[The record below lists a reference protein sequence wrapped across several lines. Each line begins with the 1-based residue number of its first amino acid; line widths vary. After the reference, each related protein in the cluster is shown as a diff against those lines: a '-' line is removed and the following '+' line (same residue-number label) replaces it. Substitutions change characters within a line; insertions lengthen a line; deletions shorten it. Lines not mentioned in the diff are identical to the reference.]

1 MIAKRLFI
9 LLVLLLGS
17 AAARAGTISP
27 GLETMLQDLGENEFI
42 KVLVVLDHQAD
53 IAALDRNLRGAKS
66 ALPQRHRLVVE
77 SLRAAADAS
86 QAGLLAELAAKTN
99 SGQVLGFVPHW
110 LINSVVVTATSAA
123 VREIAARTDV
133 ARIEPD
139 LAVTLISPVPG
150 TKSLP
155 ATAEPGGIGIASGV
169 RAVGA
174 PRVWSELGIDGTG
187 TIVGN
192 LDTGVDATHP
202 ALADRWRGNFAPAAE
217 CWLDASGIG
226 DTSFPVDRDPVGH
239 GTHTMGILTGLAPG
253 DTIGVAPGARWI
265 AANTI
270 IGGLGRLDNAVLASL
285 EFMTDPDG
293 DPSTSQDVP
302 DVVSNSWGVS
312 EAFQGYFGC
321 DSRWWDAIDNCEAAG
336 VVLVWAAGNEGPYTG
351 SIRSPGDRA
360 ATPLNCFSVGST
372 EAVDP
377 FTISVFSSRG
387 PSGCGGAFEIKPE
400 VVAPGEDI
408 YSARPGGVYHLLSGT
423 SMAVPHI
430 AGVVALMRQAN
441 PDLDVASIKEI
452 LMSTALDKGNPFE
465 DNIYGHGFIDAFAAV
480 TEALV
485 NVGTVDGTVTDNSTG
500 LPLAGAEVIKSGGYN
515 TVLTDP
521 NGNFSLTMLA
531 GPANF
536 LVSKFGYFEGGFSAT
551 IVPDG
556 VSSHAVSLFPKPT
569 ATISGYVFGPDDQP
583 VSGATVTPLDIPVDP
598 AVTDATGYFELALP
612 HGPGLIYHL
621 QCGAPGLG
629 NDFQSVELAADLV
642 QDFHLPEQ
650 VLEDFETGDFSSFP
664 WTSGGNAPWVID
676 SETKFEGAFSVR
688 SGPILNDQSSVL
700 SLAHYVSVDS
710 YLQFWS
716 KVSSEYYYDTLDFL
730 IDGEVVASWS
740 GERDWS
746 QFRILVPRG
755 QHEFTWIYQRDVAF
769 YEGDD
774 AAWLDFIEF
783 PTTGEELFPAITV
796 DVSALPATVAQGD
809 TISLPFTISNMGD
822 WILDFSITVGDLLKN
837 DGSDLYGYQWKDSD
851 DFAGP
856 IFDWV
861 DISADGIDAGG
872 GDDKNLGP
880 FPLDFGFEYYGA
892 TFWGVG
898 ICTNGF
904 LTFTPSVPAFQNR
917 GIPDPTLPNNM
928 LAAFWDDLNPDGGG
942 TIYYKSEP
950 GNDRFIVQFDHVIR
964 RETGTPETFQV
975 ILHRD
980 GSILY
985 QYADVQE
992 TGYCTVGIE
1001 NAAGDDGLMAVSDLD
1016 GYLRDGLA
1024 ILFDPPVIMA
1034 TVAPN
1039 QGQVAPGSSVP
1050 VTVTF
1055 DSIGLEAG
1063 LHVAAMTIASTD
1075 PDVPEL
1081 VIPLLLT
1088 VTSISAAPETGL
1100 PSAVIF
1106 YGAAP
1111 NPFNPAT
1118 KLKFSLPVGAEVEL
1132 TLYDVSGRRVRS
1144 LVTGHQN
1151 AGPHT
1156 ATWNG
1161 RDEAGRNVA
1170 SGTYFARLTV
1180 SGVSSVKSVTLIR

>member
-17 AAARAGTISP
+17 TAARAGTISP
-27 GLETMLQDLGENEFI
+27 GLEILLQDLGENDSI

-53 IAALDRNLRGAKS
+53 IAVLDRNLRGAKS
-66 ALPQRHRLVVE
+66 AMPRRHRLVVE

-86 QAGLLAELAAKTN
+86 QADLLADLAARSN
-99 SGQVLGFVPHW
+99 PHW
-110 LINSVVVTATSAA
+110 LINSVVVTATPSA
-123 VREIAARTDV
+123 VREIAARPDV
-133 ARIEPD
+133 ARVEPD
-139 LAVTLISPVPG
+139 LVVTLISPVPG
-150 TKSLP
+150 IKNMSAL
-155 ATAEPGGIGIASGV
+155 AKPGGIGIASGV

-174 PRVWSELGIDGTG
+174 PRVWRELGIDGTG
-187 TIVGN
+187 TIVGT

-226 DTSFPVDRDPVGH
+226 DTSFPIDRDAIGH

-270 IGGLGRLDNAVLASL
+270 VGGLGRLDNAVMASL

-293 DPSTSQDVP
+293 DPATSEDVP

-360 ATPLNCFSVGST
+360 TTPLNSFSVGST
-372 EAVDP
+372 EAVEP
-377 FTISVFSSRG
+377 YTINGFSSRG

-408 YSARPGGVYHLLSGT
+408 YSARPGGVYQLLSGT

-430 AGVVALMRQAN
+430 AGTVALMRQAN

-452 LMSTALDKGNPFE
+452 LMSTAVDKGSPGQ
-465 DNIYGHGFIDAFAAV
+465 DNSYGHGFIDAFAAV
-480 TEALV
+480 TEAMD
-485 NVGTVDGTVTDNSTG
+485 NVGTVEGTVTDNATG
-500 LPLAGAEVIKSGGYN
+500 LPLAGAEVKKSGGYN
-515 TVLTDP
+515 TVLTDMD
-521 NGNFSLTMLA
+521 GNFSLTMLA
-531 GPANF
+531 GPVDF
-536 LVSKFGYFEGGFSAT
+536 LVSKFGYFEGGFSTT
-551 IVPDG
+551 IIPDG
-556 VSSHAVSLFPKPT
+556 VSTHAVSLFPKPT
-569 ATISGYVFGPDDQP
+569 ATISGFVFGPDDQP
-583 VSGATVTPLDIPVDP
+583 VHGATVTPLDIPVDP
-598 AVTDATGYFELALP
+598 AVTDATGYYELALP
-612 HGPGLIYHL
+612 HGPGLIYDL
-621 QCGAPGLG
+621 QCAAPGLG
-629 NDFQSVELAADLV
+629 NDFQSVELAANRV

-650 VLEDFETGDFSSFP
+650 VLEDFESGDFSSFP
-664 WTSGGNAPWVID
+664 WTGGGNAPWIID

-700 SLAHYVSVDS
+700 SLDHYVSVDS

-716 KVSSEYYYDTLDFL
+716 KVSSEYFYDSLDFYL
-730 IDGEVVASWS
+730 DGELVASWS
-740 GERDWS
+740 GESDWS
-746 QFRILVPRG
+746 QFRMLVPRG
-755 QHEFTWIYQRDVAF
+755 HHEFAWVYQRDVAF
-769 YEGDD
+769 FEGAD

-783 PTTGEELFPAITV
+783 PTTGDELFPAISV
-796 DVSALPATVAQGD
+796 DVSALPATVAEGD
-809 TISLPFTISNMGD
+809 TTSLPFTISNTGD

-837 DGSDLYGYQWKDSD
+837 DGTDLYGYQWKDSD
-851 DFAGP
+851 DLGGP
-856 IFDWV
+856 VFDWV
-861 DISADGIDAGG
+861 DISSDGIVAGS

-880 FPLDFGFEYYGA
+880 FPLDFGFDYYGA

-904 LTFTPSVPAFQNR
+904 LTFTPSVPAYQNR
-917 GIPDPTLPNNM
+917 GIPDPLFPNNM
-928 LAAFWDDLNPDGGG
+928 LAVFWDDLNPDGGG
-942 TIYYKSEP
+942 TIYYKSDP
-950 GNDRFIVQFDHVIR
+950 GNDRFVVQYDQVIR
-964 RETGTPETFQV
+964 RDTSVPETFQV
-975 ILHRD
+975 ILHSD

-992 TGYCTVGIE
+992 AGFCTVGIE
-1001 NAAGDDGLMAVSDLD
+1001 NAAGDDGLMVVSDRD

-1034 TVAPN
+1034 TVAPD
-1039 QGQVAPGSSVP
+1039 QGQIAPGSSVP
-1050 VTVTF
+1050 ATVLF
-1055 DSIGLEAG
+1055 DATGLDPG
-1063 LHVAAMTIASTD
+1063 LHVATMTIASTD

-1088 VTSISAAPETGL
+1088 VTTVSAAPEVGL
-1100 PSAVIF
+1100 PGAVVF

-1118 KLKFSLPVGAEVEL
+1118 DLKFSLPVGAEVEL

-1144 LVTGHQN
+1144 LVTGHLE

-1156 ATWNG
+1156 ASWNG

-1180 SGVSSVKSVTLIR
+1180 GGVSSVKSVTLIR